1 MALYLTY
8 DLLAKKHLIESHPN
22 RPNIS
27 LTIVRLMIQNLRS
40 HIQRRSK
47 NSLSSL
53 ILRSQQFGK
62 SEISQLNNSIML
74 QNVCQFKISVH
85 NLTLDQRLE
94 CMQYLYKVLKCLLL
108 GKLLLSLDGSQKIA
122 LITVLK
128 NEVNI
133 IDCFFDVN
141 QSNYVVI
148 LATFQHLNLVF
159 QQLGELP

>member
-1 MALYLTY
+1 
-8 DLLAKKHLIESHPN
+8 
-22 RPNIS
+22 
-27 LTIVRLMIQNLRS
+27 
-40 HIQRRSK
+40 
-47 NSLSSL
+47 
-53 ILRSQQFGK
+53 
-62 SEISQLNNSIML
+62 ML